1 MLTVRR
7 TAFSVALYLSLPA
20 ASLHVTLPTHEN
32 DTSNS
37 TFKFYVGTHTIS
49 RIGAMAMRSTR
60 ALSARTLGRVSRLF
74 YIMHGVEENV

>member
-7 TAFSVALYLSLPA
+7 SAFSVALYLSLPA
-20 ASLHVTLPTHEN
+20 AFLHVTLPTHEN

-37 TFKFYVGTHTIS
+37 FMLGHGTDTLIDIS

-60 ALSARTLGRVSRLF
+60 ALSARTLGCVWRLF
-74 YIMHGVEENV
+74 YHA